1 MGLCPVTLKR
11 TSANICDDLPDFC
24 CEDFPVWPPRRENST
39 ASTRAL
45 RDVLVAPAR
54 FLADEYHAL
63 SGNRRNLDLK
73 L

>member
-1 MGLCPVTLKR
+1 MLER
-11 TSANICDDLPDFC
+11 TSANIRDDLPDFC
-24 CEDFPVWPPRRENST
+24 CEDLPVWAPSRENST

-45 RDVLVAPAR
+45 RDELVAPAR

-63 SGNRRNLDLK
+63 RGNRRNLDLE